1 MSAPVD
7 LGALPRL
14 SVKEL
19 RDLWKEH
26 IGRSPPPVQ
35 KRLLIRELAWRVQE
49 RVHGGLDA
57 ETARLLKSAIRNARQ
72 TTQSAESSKPTRR
85 SRRGSV
91 STTARGPRVANDL
104 PPGTRLVRE
113 WRGRTHEVTVLESRT
128 GGKTGRSFRYRDQTF
143 KTLTEVAKAIT
154 GIHWSGPRFFGLT
167 TSRRPESP

>member
-7 LGALPRL
+7 LGALPRM
-14 SVKEL
+14 SIKEL
-19 RDLWKEH
+19 RDLWSEH

-57 ETARLLKSAIRNARQ
+57 EAARLLKSAIRNARQ
-72 TTQSAESSKPTRR
+72 STPSPESSNPTDR
-85 SRRGSV
+85 SRRRPATS
-91 STTARGPRVANDL
+91 TARGPRVANDL

-128 GGKTGRSFRYRDQTF
+128 GGKVGRSFRYRDQTF